1 MIHIEDQGFP
11 ANCNILSKRLAE
23 TGYKKAEICSSI
35 SKTSSKNRKD
45 LLKQNKIPS
54 SRILLLIYNDTL
66 PNVKE
71 GVKKNWNVLKM
82 NNELRDIFAE
92 PPLMCFS
99 KNKTLKDFLL
109 R

>member
-1 MIHIEDQGFP
+1 MIRIEDQGFP

-23 TGYKKAEICSSI
+23 IGYKKAEICSSI
-35 SKTSSKNRKD
+35 PKTSSKNRKD

-99 KNKTLKDFLL
+99 KNKNLKDFLL